1 MQILWVD
8 RDVTRCE
15 QLRAH
20 LPSRYILSPAAS
32 GYEALG
38 LLRRQ
43 SFWLAVVNRGLPD
56 MEELELIGEIRRRF
70 PSTRLMFCSDSGD
83 FRLAGKALELGADA
97 IAARSC
103 TPEEL
108 LGRLKWIEEHSPVPA
123 AGLEAA
129 DDRLERV
136 QLFVDSHIDQPLRQ
150 EDLLDVACLSRS
162 ALHRYFKKLV
172 GMSCSQYVTSRR
184 IEQAKHLLEHED
196 APIYEIAGK
205 TGFQDPAYFCRWF
218 KQLTT
223 VTPLAFRSAVRAGTQ
238 ELKIGALVPLSG
250 AYGYA
255 GQDVLMGVEFA
266 AAEIARRFGL
276 EISVYPI
283 DTETCPARAAA
294 KVWDAYRR
302 LGIRH
307 FTGCTSSAVLVDV
320 AQAVEESHCL
330 LVSSACA
337 NVEDRKRNER
347 VFRWSLPAREAVR
360 KTMIPLIRR
369 DPSARRWF
377 TISPDYIFGRS
388 LLNSAE
394 AVFREYDIEHVG
406 NAFHDLG
413 SRDFRPLFR
422 KARALKAQT
431 IVLLNYGEDTDTAL
445 VQAKEMN
452 ICEDSQLL
460 VVWSN
465 GLQNIRKIGLESSRG
480 VLFGTQYWEN
490 KNLPANNL
498 LRKGWE
504 KQFNQDPNYPNVTG
518 YIGTLMLHMAMQKT
532 GSSDPEANRNAL
544 ENLEW
549 DGLTAI
555 REFINPDTHQTAKDY
570 FLLQVEPSGRV
581 TELAG

>member
-1 MQILWVD
+1 
-8 RDVTRCE
+8 
-15 QLRAH
+15 
-20 LPSRYILSPAAS
+20 
-32 GYEALG
+32 
-38 LLRRQ
+38 
-43 SFWLAVVNRGLPD
+43 NRGLPD
-56 MEELELIGEIRRRF
+56 MEELDLIAEIRRRH

-83 FRLAGKALELGADA
+83 FRLAGKAMELGADA
-97 IAARSC
+97 LAARSC

-108 LGRLKWIEEHSPVPA
+108 LGKLRWIEEHAPVPA
-123 AGLEAA
+123 AGWEAA
-129 DDRLERV
+129 GDRLKRV
-136 QLFVDSHIDQPLRQ
+136 QLYVDSHIDQPLRQ

-162 ALHRYFKKLV
+162 SLHRYFRKRV
-172 GMSCSQYVTSRR
+172 GMSSSQYVTSRR
-184 IEQAKHLLEHED
+184 LERARHLLEHED
-196 APIYEIAGK
+196 APICEIAGK

-218 KQLTT
+218 KQLTA
-223 VTPLAFRSAVRAGTQ
+223 VTPLAFRSAIRAGKRS
-238 ELKIGALVPLSG
+238 LRIGALVPLSG

-255 GQDVLMGVEFA
+255 GQDVLMGAEFA

-302 LGIRH
+302 LNIRH

-320 AQAVEESHCL
+320 ARAVEESHCL

-337 NVEDRKRNER
+337 NVEDRRLNER

-360 KTMIPLIRR
+360 RTMIPLIRR
-369 DPSARRWF
+369 DPTARRWF
-377 TISPDYIFGRS
+377 TISPDYIFGRA
-388 LLNSAE
+388 LLGAAE

-406 NAFHDLG
+406 NAFHELG

-422 KARALKAQT
+422 RARALKAQT
-431 IVLLNYGEDTDTAL
+431 IVLLNYGGDTDAAL
-445 VQAKEMN
+445 VQAREMN
-452 ICEDSQLL
+452 VSEDSQLL

-504 KQFNQDPNYPNVTG
+504 KQFNHDPNYPNVTG
-518 YIGTLMLHMAMQKT
+518 YIGTLMLHMAVQKT

-544 ENLEW
+544 ENLAW

-555 REFINPDTHQTAKDY
+555 REFINPDTHQTAKEY